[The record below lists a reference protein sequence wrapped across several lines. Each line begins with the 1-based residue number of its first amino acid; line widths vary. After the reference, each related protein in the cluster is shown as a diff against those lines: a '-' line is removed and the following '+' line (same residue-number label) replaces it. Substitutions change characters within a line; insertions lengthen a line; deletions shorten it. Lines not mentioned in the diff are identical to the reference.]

1 MCIRD
6 SPSAA
11 PEAAAPPA
19 PPPDPNL
26 AWLESEAPPEEPEG
40 DADLTCCCNGCA
52 ACEATRVEVDGG
64 RLACPEE
71 RKGERRY
78 CPKCL
83 AERLSAYAG
92 WASGAA
98 NVRASYRAE
107 FVRAAVAATR
117 RVDEAHVMRHGYLA
131 IGG

>member
-1 MCIRD
+1 MLLQRLR
-6 SPSAA
+6 P
-11 PEAAAPPA
+11 
-19 PPPDPNL
+19 
-26 AWLESEAPPEEPEG
+26 
-40 DADLTCCCNGCA
+40 
-52 ACEATRVEVDGG
+52 CEATRVEVDGG

-78 CPKCL
+78 CRKCL

-98 NVRASYRAE
+98 NVRASYRAD
-107 FVRAAVAATR
+107 FVRTAVAATR

-131 IGG
+131 VSG